1 MPWEPVRCELL
12 SWVAHTGRNASFD
25 YLRAE
30 ILPLTA
36 ELFIKNELRIVGS
49 LQEMH
54 RACISLTSEM
64 QLGSF
69 ARYEH
74 FSIGYLCTH
83 HVFPA
88 SNDRLTGCMLI
99 NGVT

>member
-1 MPWEPVRCELL
+1 MPWEPVRCEIV
-12 SWVAHTGRNASFD
+12 SWMAHTGRNASYD

-30 ILPLTA
+30 ILPITA

-64 QLGSF
+64 QLF
-69 ARYEH
+69 AIYEH
-74 FSIGYLCTH
+74 FSIGYFLHTIR
-83 HVFPA
+83 V
-88 SNDRLTGCMLI
+88 SS
-99 NGVT
+99 VE